1 MGPVAMEKRI
11 LRLFDKM
18 KSKNLFWSYDKDIT
32 AADVGT
38 DILVETVLKYGD
50 VDDIQAVFKCC
61 DYQRIFDGW
70 VKRVVFDQRFEKL
83 NFYLARVFFDTDID
97 TVRRERAGDERRNKL
112 ERLAS
117 SDETGIGKS

>member
-1 MGPVAMEKRI
+1 MEKKF

-50 VDDIQAVFKCC
+50 VDDIQALFKCC

-83 NFYLARVFFDTDID
+83 NFYLARVFFNTDID

-117 SDETGIGKS
+117 SDETGKS